1 MFSMMIISIIIVYF
15 SSIYLKNVTINNLLK
30 DDTKK
35 TSELTFEILYTK
47 MQEGWSREDLSP
59 IINRLNNLRPGLE
72 VHTYRSKSVE
82 ELFGVASSEKEG
94 YKDPL
99 IQKALNGE
107 EVSTQIKDN
116 KIRYIRPILL
126 KQECITCHS
135 NSKVGDVNGVIDMTF
150 PQSGIAEPLNNVVT
164 NFLVAAILF
173 IIVLFIIMQFFMSE
187 IFINPILRFINGV
200 KNLEENE
207 NYIDGIT
214 CVPKTYEIYML
225 EKTFN
230 ELSQKIYTALEKL
243 QFKSNLLE
251 KYKNNDYCGTYLT
264 WIEHKANED
273 K

>member
-1 MFSMMIISIIIVYF
+1 MISAMLISILIVYF
-15 SSIYLKNVTINNLLK
+15 SSMYLKDVTINNLLQ
-30 DDTKK
+30 DDAKK

-47 MQEGWSREDLSP
+47 MQEGWSKEDLHP
-59 IINRLNNLRPGLE
+59 IIDRLNSLRPGLE
-72 VHTYRSKSVE
+72 VHTYRSKRVE
-82 ELFGVASSEKEG
+82 ELFGAVHSEKEG

-107 EVSTQIKDN
+107 EISTQIKDN

-135 NSKVGDVNGVIDMTF
+135 NAKVGSVSGVIDMTF
-150 PQSGIAEPLNNVVT
+150 PQSGIAAPLNNVVT
-164 NFLVAAILF
+164 NFLVAAIIF
-173 IIVLFIIMQFFMSE
+173 IIVIFIIMQFFMTE

-200 KNLEENE
+200 KNLGENE
-207 NYIDGIT
+207 NYFDGIT

-230 ELSQKIYTALEKL
+230 DLSQKIYTALEKL
-243 QFKSNLLE
+243 KFKNKLLE
-251 KYKNNDYCGTYLT
+251 KYKNNDYSGTYLT
-264 WIEHKANED
+264 WIEHKAEED